1 MLFSIT
7 CEYTSAA
14 LNAMRENP
22 SSSRTEAVSNLI
34 EAAGGKLIAVY
45 FRNTNGPG
53 AQVIFDVPDPQMATA
68 ITSVAVQG
76 GGVQNV
82 RVERFFTQEEVFQ
95 VREKVAKIRGAY
107 KAPGQ

>member
-7 CEYTSAA
+7 AEYTPAA
-14 LNAMRENP
+14 LNTMRENP
-22 SSSRTEAVSNLI
+22 KSSRTEAVTNLL
-34 EAAGGKLIAVY
+34 EAAGGKLVGIY

-53 AQVIFDVPDPQMATA
+53 VQVIFDVPDPQMATA

-82 RVERFFTQEEVFQ
+82 RVERFFTQDEVFQ

-107 KAPGQ
+107 RAPGQ